1 MLCADSAGRRLPAF
15 SSLVSRRDE
24 GSADMM
30 FGHVSRA
37 IRTLDALRA
46 AAGPERAPP
55 GVWVVNAD
63 DQLVIATPVSDE
75 TERRIVA

>member
-1 MLCADSAGRRLPAF
+1 
-15 SSLVSRRDE
+15 
-24 GSADMM
+24 MM